1 MYRLVAELLRLSDP
15 QRTQYLP
22 AELGW
27 VDGRGDATLDFGTLG
42 YLREA
47 VGSRGLEAADRL
59 VALRLQH
66 LLAAVI
72 RFCRAGLDP
81 GGP

>member
-1 MYRLVAELLRLSDP
+1 MRLSDP

-27 VDGRGDATLDFGTLG
+27 VDGRGDGTLDFGTIG
-42 YLREA
+42 YLGEA
-47 VGSRGLEAADRL
+47 VGTRGLAAADRL

-66 LLAAVI
+66 LLVGVI
-72 RFCRAGLDP
+72 RFCRAGLDA
-81 GGP
+81 GGR